1 MLEFKDVSFSYHP
14 GKTVLSSVSFLL
26 RVGAITAILGPNGIG
41 KTTLINLALGWLRPE
56 IGSILVHGRDVRNFS
71 KNELSRN
78 LALVP
83 QQETIPFPL
92 RVIDYV
98 LFGRAPY
105 IASLGAPGKEDLRI
119 ARDNL
124 KTLFIDHLAE
134 TSVQEISGGERQL
147 VLMARALTQQSACIL
162 MDEPTT
168 HLDPANRHRVLR
180 IIKYLAETGKTVL
193 FTTHSPEEA
202 LAVAGYAMLLGRKT
216 VVDYGKTIDV
226 ITPQKLS
233 SLYGVEAVMEGTARG
248 PVILW
253 PL

>member
-1 MLEFKDVSFSYHP
+1 MLEFREVSFSYHP
-14 GKTVLSSVSFLL
+14 GHPVLSSVSFTLQE
-26 RVGAITAILGPNGIG
+26 GAITAILGPNGIG
-41 KTTLINLALGWLRPE
+41 KTTLINLALGWLVPGT
-56 IGSILVHGRDVRNFS
+56 GSILIRGRDIIGFS

-92 RVIDYV
+92 KVIDYV

-105 IASLGAPGKEDLRI
+105 IAPLSSPGKEDLRI
-119 ARDNL
+119 AREHL
-124 KTLFIDHLAE
+124 KTLSIDHLAE

-147 VLMARALTQQSACIL
+147 VLIARALTQQSACVL

-168 HLDPANRHRVLR
+168 HLDPANRYRVLR
-180 IIKYLAETGKTVL
+180 IIKLLAESGKTVF

-202 LAVAGYAMLLGRKT
+202 LAVAGYAMFLGRDRA
-216 VVDYGKTIDV
+216 VEYGKTMDV
-226 ITPQKLS
+226 LTPQKLS
-233 SLYGVEAVMEGTARG
+233 ALYGVDAVIERTEKG